1 MQRDRVGGTT
11 VNASNEDKFSLRLY
25 FWCGIAGAE
34 KEANDHSP
42 HLPGY
47 KTIFRAPFFFSPS
60 PLSASVVGVWP
71 LWSSLTV
78 LLCVCVCARQR
89 KRHAS
94 TSRGGISVCTGEK
107 WSFFRQHLVGRWVEI
122 RSETEMN
129 RRAELSTQT
138 PNECH
143 LRVHRARAS
152 VVFCAVIFGIYCDS
166 YFSHFL
172 FHARRRGAPRF
183 AC

>member
-1 MQRDRVGGTT
+1 MWDCRRRKRGKRPFSTPSWLQNDFSSAFLFQSVAIVRVGCWRVTIVKQFDGTF
-11 VNASNEDKFSLRLY
+11 V
-25 FWCGIAGAE
+25 
-34 KEANDHSP
+34 
-42 HLPGY
+42 
-47 KTIFRAPFFFSPS
+47 
-60 PLSASVVGVWP
+60 
-71 LWSSLTV
+71 
-78 LLCVCVCARQR
+78 CVCVCARQR